1 MKVKN
6 VGMKI
11 IGNQSFR
18 LLPGGTM
25 EVTGKELWVTDYL
38 DEGKLKVIEDDKRE
52 EPIPEAN
59 VGEISEEPILEANVE
74 EISEEKKNEPDMESD
89 SRNTE
94 EPEKKAAGRRKNQKA
109 E

>member
-38 DEGKLKVIEDDKRE
+38 DEGKLKVIEDDKKE
-52 EPIPEAN
+52 EPIPEA
-59 VGEISEEPILEANVE
+59 SVE
-74 EISEEKKNEPDMESD
+74 EISEEKKNEPDTESD
-89 SRNTE
+89 SRDTE
-94 EPEKKAAGRRKNQKA
+94 EPEKKTVGRRKNQKA

>member
-59 VGEISEEPILEANVE
+59 VGEISEE
-74 EISEEKKNEPDMESD
+74 KKNEPDMESD
-89 SRNTE
+89 SRDTE
-94 EPEKKAAGRRKNQKA
+94 EPEKKTAGRRKNQKA

>member
-38 DEGKLKVIEDDKRE
+38 DEGKLKVIEDDKKE
-52 EPIPEAN
+52 EPIPEA
-59 VGEISEEPILEANVE
+59 SAE
-74 EISEEKKNEPDMESD
+74 EISKEKKNEPDTESD
-89 SRNTE
+89 SRDTE
-94 EPEKKAAGRRKNQKA
+94 EPEKKTAGRRKNQKA